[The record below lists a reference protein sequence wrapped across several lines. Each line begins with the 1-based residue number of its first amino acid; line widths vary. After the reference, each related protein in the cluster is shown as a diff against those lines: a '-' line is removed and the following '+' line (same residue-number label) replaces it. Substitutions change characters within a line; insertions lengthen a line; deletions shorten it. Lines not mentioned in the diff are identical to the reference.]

1 MSESEQIC
9 RALDSRDDRAALVTT
24 PPCDCPRCQPERF
37 YQLAEG
43 NDDGWLRMSG
53 TRQRFRVTRF
63 ELGATGRAVL
73 G

>member
-1 MSESEQIC
+1 MAESEQTC
-9 RALDSRDDRAALVTT
+9 RALDFRDDRRAGIMT

-37 YQLAEG
+37 YQLDDLG
-43 NDDGWLRMSG
+43 HDGWLRMSG
-53 TRQRFRVTRF
+53 TRQRYRVERF

>member
-1 MSESEQIC
+1 MGESEQIC
-9 RALDSRDDRAALVTT
+9 RALEHREDRAAGIMT

-37 YQLAEG
+37 YERNDTG
-43 NDDGWLRMSG
+43 DDGWLRMSG
-53 TRQRFRVTRF
+53 TRQRFRVERF